1 MSQQATAL
9 FVIVVILLGIA
20 GPIAERFIPPPA
32 NPGVHRGSGPDEGVL
47 PYQ

>member
-9 FVIVVILLGIA
+9 FVIVVILLCIA

-32 NPGVHRGSGPDEGVL
+32 DPGVHRGSGPDEGVL